1 MTLKVAILAA
11 GQGTRMRSRLPKV
24 LHTIANKPLLQWVL
38 QAAQGLQPE
47 ETFVIY
53 GYQGEQVKTAFAGQ
67 KVTWVAQTEQLG
79 TGHAL
84 QQVLP
89 LLKDKSQVLVLLGDT
104 PLISTTTL
112 QRLLTSTDKD
122 EVGLVTALVEEPT
135 GLGRILRN
143 KNDAVVGIVEE
154 KDATADEKLID
165 EINTGIMLFPAK
177 KLKAWLAQLKNN
189 NTQNEYYLT
198 DVIALAVADSINI
211 KTVQPEFNEEIIGV
225 NDRTQLAELESIYQA
240 QAAEFLMQQGVT
252 LRDPS
257 RFDLRGE
264 LKAEQDVTI
273 DINVIIEGKVTI
285 GRDTNI
291 GANVQ
296 LKNVVIGEGVTIL
309 PNCILEDSIV
319 GNACIIGP
327 FARLRPGTELADYVK
342 IGNFVET
349 KKTIVDSYSKLPHHA
364 YVGDAEIGKNVNIG
378 AGVITCNYDGVD
390 KHKTIIGDNAF
401 IGTDSQLIAPVKIGK
416 GAYIAAGSSINKDAP
431 ADKLTVARAKQ
442 KTIENWQRPKKKKD

>member
-11 GQGTRMRSRLPKV
+11 GQGTRMRSNLPKV

-38 QAAQGLQPE
+38 QTAQSLQPE
-47 ETFVIY
+47 EIFVIH
-53 GYQGEQVKTAFAGQ
+53 GHQGEQVKTTFADQ
-67 KVTWVAQTEQLG
+67 QVTWVAQTEQLG

-89 LLKDKSQVLVLLGDT
+89 LLADNDQVLVLLGDT
-104 PLISTTTL
+104 PLINATTL
-112 QRLLTSTDKD
+112 QQLSASTAKD
-122 EVGLVTALVEEPT
+122 EVGLVTALVEEPS
-135 GLGRILRN
+135 GLGRILRDN
-143 KNDAVVGIVEE
+143 NDAVVGIVEE
-154 KDATADEKLID
+154 KDATADEKLIN

-177 KLKAWLAQLKNN
+177 QLKTWLAQLKNHN
-189 NTQNEYYLT
+189 AQSEYYLT
-198 DVIALAVADSINI
+198 DVIALAVTDGINI
-211 KTVQPEFNEEIIGV
+211 KTVQPEFNAEIIGV
-225 NDRTQLAELESIYQA
+225 NDRMQLAELEGIYQA
-240 QAAEFLMQQGVT
+240 QAAAALMQQGVT
-252 LRDPS
+252 LRDPA

-264 LKAEQDVTI
+264 LEVAEDVTI
-273 DINVIIEGKVTI
+273 DINVIIEGKVKI

-309 PNCILEDSIV
+309 ANCVLEDSII
-319 GNACIIGP
+319 GNACTIGP
-327 FARLRPGTELADYVK
+327 FARLRPGTELADHVK

-349 KKTIVDSYSKLPHHA
+349 KKITVDSGSKLPHHA
-364 YVGDAEIGKNVNIG
+364 YVGDAEVGKNVNIG

-442 KTIENWQRPKKKKD
+442 KTIENWQRPQKKKD